1 MRLHSLLL
9 TRRMA
14 ARQPP
19 EVPRVASAHR
29 PAIQDRNAT
38 SFSAIEPEH
47 LLSALGPHDV
57 VVTARGDK
65 HDFVSRYIW
74 PANGGDEDPVT
85 RIYSHGAC
93 TIMVRPFGQVSTRGH
108 AGVTAQRDTSFSRTK
123 RPGVY
128 LWSGCSI
135 S

>member
-1 MRLHSLLL
+1 MRRL
-9 TRRMA
+9 
-14 ARQPP
+14 
-19 EVPRVASAHR
+19 
-29 PAIQDRNAT
+29 
-38 SFSAIEPEH
+38 FSAIEPEH
-47 LLSALGPHDV
+47 LLSAFGLHDV
-57 VVTARGDK
+57 VVTARGDE

-85 RIYSHGAC
+85 QIYSHGAC
-93 TIMVRPFGQVSTRGH
+93 TNMVRPFGQVSTRGH
-108 AGVTAQRDTSFSRTK
+108 AGVTAQRITSFSRTK